1 MIKLS
6 QLVASLSRRIVSKN
20 LKQMRITKQDIYELD
35 LKGIN
40 SMTDTELEEFCES
53 NKLSH
58 FYTWLLP
65 QLVAHFGT
73 WTLAKTDS
81 GSIDVLATLKSNVG
95 TDPKLQAIWKL
106 SRVKRS
112 LLIPVMSKSPD
123 YGTLTPLILMG
134 LKRMQNIP
142 YQSWRGLPNLEYVL
156 ESRLLEALNLGVD
169 DLTICRSLGSDRLM
183 ELRDQGLMQ
192 RTGQKAGQLK
202 KPESTWSLTGMA
214 GTEIAHLPK
223 LTQTML
229 TQIWLAHPSLRTPYM
244 ILDPNNWDNLP
255 APLINPEIF
264 KAPEPEIPLKQKP
277 EPVVDKLPWM

>member
-1 MIKLS
+1 
-6 QLVASLSRRIVSKN
+6 
-20 LKQMRITKQDIYELD
+20 MRITKQDITELD
-35 LKGIN
+35 LKSIN
-40 SMTDTELEEFCES
+40 SMTDTELEQFCETE
-53 NKLSH
+53 KLSH

-65 QLVAHFGT
+65 QMVAYFGT
-73 WTLAKTDS
+73 WTLAHNSS
-81 GSIDVLATLKSNVG
+81 GSIDILETLKHNVG
-95 TDPKLQAIWKL
+95 TDPSKQAIWKL

-112 LLIPVMSKSPD
+112 LLIPVMSRAPE

-134 LKRMQNIP
+134 QKRMCGVD
-142 YQSWRGLPNLEYVL
+142 YSRWRGLPNLEYVL
-156 ESRLLEALNLGVD
+156 ESRLCEAVNLSQE
-169 DLTICRSLGSDRLM
+169 DLQICGSLGSERLLQ
-183 ELRDQGLMQ
+183 LRDQGLLQ
-192 RTGQKAGQLK
+192 RSGAKAGQSK

-255 APLINPEIF
+255 TPLLTPDIF
-264 KAPEPEIPLKQKP
+264 KAPEPEIIRKPKP

>member
-1 MIKLS
+1 
-6 QLVASLSRRIVSKN
+6 
-20 LKQMRITKQDIYELD
+20 MRITKQDIYTLD
-35 LKGIN
+35 LAAIN
-40 SMTDTELEEFCES
+40 SMTDLELEEFCET

-58 FYTWLLP
+58 FHGWLLP
-65 QLVAHFGT
+65 QMVAYFGS
-73 WTLAKTDS
+73 WTLQYTSA
-81 GSIDVLATLKSNVG
+81 GNIDVLATLKHNVG
-95 TDPKLQAIWKL
+95 TDPQLQGIWKL

-112 LLIPVMSKSPD
+112 LLIPIMSKAPD

-134 LKRMQNIP
+134 LKRMQNIQ
-142 YQSWRGLPNLEYVL
+142 YQSWRMLPNLEYVL
-156 ESRLLEALNLGVD
+156 EARLLEALDLGID
-169 DLTICRSLGSDRLM
+169 DLVVCLNLGSDRLL

-255 APLINPEIF
+255 APLVTPEIF
-264 KAPEPEIPLKQKP
+264 KATELEIPRKLKP

>member
-1 MIKLS
+1 
-6 QLVASLSRRIVSKN
+6 
-20 LKQMRITKQDIYELD
+20 MRITKQDIYELD
-35 LKGIN
+35 LKAIN
-40 SMTDTELEEFCES
+40 SMTDTELEEFCET

-58 FYTWLLP
+58 FHGWLLP
-65 QLVAHFGT
+65 QMVAHFGS
-73 WTLAKTDS
+73 WTLVSTAE
-81 GSIDVLATLKSNVG
+81 GQIDVLATLKQNIG
-95 TDPKLQAIWKL
+95 NDPKLQAIWKL

-112 LLIPVMSKSPD
+112 LLIPIMSKAPE
-123 YGTLTPLILMG
+123 YGTLTPLVLMG

-156 ESRLLEALNLGVD
+156 ESRLLEATDLNAEELQ
-169 DLTICRSLGSDRLM
+169 ICCSLGSDRLL
-183 ELRDQGLMQ
+183 ELREQGLMQ
-192 RTGQKAGQLK
+192 RTGAKAGQLK

-255 APLINPEIF
+255 VPLLTPDIF
-264 KAPEPEIPLKQKP
+264 KAPEPEVVRKPKP

>member
-1 MIKLS
+1 LY
-6 QLVASLSRRIVSKN
+6 LKN

>member
-1 MIKLS
+1 
-6 QLVASLSRRIVSKN
+6 
-20 LKQMRITKQDIYELD
+20 MRITKQDITELD
-35 LKGIN
+35 LKSIN
-40 SMTDTELEEFCES
+40 SMTDTELEQFCES

-58 FYTWLLP
+58 FAGWLLP
-65 QLVAHFGT
+65 QMVAHFGS
-73 WTLAKTDS
+73 WTLAYTS
-81 GSIDVLATLKSNVG
+81 AGNIDVLATLKQNVG

-112 LLIPVMSKSPD
+112 LLIPIMSKAPD

-134 LKRMQNIP
+134 LKRMQNIS

-156 ESRLLEALNLGVD
+156 ESRLLEALDLNAD
-169 DLTICRSLGSDRLM
+169 DLDICRSLGSDRLL
-183 ELRDQGLMQ
+183 ELRDQGLLQ
-192 RTGQKAGQLK
+192 RSGAKAGQSK

-255 APLINPEIF
+255 APLLTPDIF
-264 KAPEPEIPLKQKP
+264 KAPEIELKNKQKP

>member
-1 MIKLS
+1 
-6 QLVASLSRRIVSKN
+6 
-20 LKQMRITKQDIYELD
+20 MRITKQDLYELD
-35 LKGIN
+35 LKAIN
-40 SMTDTELEEFCES
+40 SMTDTELEEFCTV

-58 FYTWLLP
+58 FHTWLLP
-65 QLVAHFGT
+65 QMVAVFGSWSLV
-73 WTLAKTDS
+73 KTGLGLVD
-81 GSIDVLATLKSNVG
+81 ILATLKSNVG

-112 LLIPVMSKSPD
+112 LLIPIMSKAPE

-134 LKRMQNIP
+134 LKRMQGVEYN
-142 YQSWRGLPNLEYVL
+142 SWRALNNLEYIL
-156 ESRLLEALNLGVD
+156 EPQLYAALNLNHD
-169 DLTICRSLGSDRLM
+169 DLQVCGSLGSDRLL
-183 ELRDQGLMQ
+183 ELREQGLLQ
-192 RTGQKAGQLK
+192 RTGAKAGQMK
-202 KPESTWSLTGMA
+202 KPESTWSLTGMQ

-255 APLINPEIF
+255 APLLTNEIF
-264 KAPEPEIPLKQKP
+264 KAPEPEVVRKPKP

>member
-1 MIKLS
+1 
-6 QLVASLSRRIVSKN
+6 
-20 LKQMRITKQDIYELD
+20 MRITKQDLYELD
-35 LKGIN
+35 LKAIN
-40 SMTDTELEEFCES
+40 SMTDVELEEFCQS

-58 FYTWLLP
+58 FHTWLLP
-65 QLVAHFGT
+65 QMVAVFGS
-73 WTLAKTDS
+73 WNLQYNS
-81 GSIDVLATLKSNVG
+81 SSQIDILATLKHNVG

-134 LKRMQNIP
+134 LKRMQGVD
-142 YQSWRGLPNLEYVL
+142 YQRWKVLPNLEYVL
-156 ESRLLEALNLGVD
+156 EPQLYAAVNLTSED
-169 DLTICRSLGSDRLM
+169 REICRSLGSDRLL
-183 ELRDQGLMQ
+183 ELREQGLMQ
-192 RTGQKAGQLK
+192 RTGAKAGQMK
-202 KPESTWSLTGMA
+202 KPESTWSLTGMQ

-255 APLINPEIF
+255 APLLTNEIF
-264 KAPEPEIPLKQKP
+264 KAPEPEVVRKPKP

>member
-1 MIKLS
+1 
-6 QLVASLSRRIVSKN
+6 
-20 LKQMRITKQDIYELD
+20 MRITKQDITELD
-35 LKGIN
+35 LKSIN
-40 SMTDTELEEFCES
+40 SMTDLELEEFCET

-58 FYTWLLP
+58 FASWLLP
-65 QLVAHFGT
+65 QMVAHFGT
-73 WTLAKTDS
+73 WTLVRD
-81 GSIDVLATLKSNVG
+81 GLGLIDILATLKHNIG
-95 TDPKLQAIWKL
+95 TDPKQQAIWKL

-112 LLIPVMSKSPD
+112 LLIPVMSKAPE
-123 YGTLTPLILMG
+123 YGTLTPLVLMG
-134 LKRMQNIP
+134 LKRMQNIQ
-142 YQSWRGLPNLEYVL
+142 YQSWRMLPNLEYVL
-156 ESRLLEALNLGVD
+156 EARLLEALDLGID
-169 DLTICRSLGSDRLM
+169 DLEICGNLGSDRLL

-255 APLINPEIF
+255 NPLLTPDIF
-264 KAPEPEIPLKQKP
+264 KAPEPEITKKQKP

>member
-1 MIKLS
+1 
-6 QLVASLSRRIVSKN
+6 
-20 LKQMRITKQDIYELD
+20 MRITKQDIYELD
-35 LKGIN
+35 LNTIN
-40 SMTDTELEEFCES
+40 SMTDTELEQFCETH
-53 NKLSH
+53 KLSH
-58 FYTWLLP
+58 FHTWLLP
-65 QLVAHFGT
+65 QMVAHFGS
-73 WTLAKTDS
+73 WTLAYTAE
-81 GSIDVLATLKSNVG
+81 GQIDVLATLKQNIG
-95 TDPKLQAIWKL
+95 NDPKLQAIWKL

-112 LLIPVMSKSPD
+112 LLIPIMSKAPE
-123 YGTLTPLILMG
+123 YGTLTPLVLMG

-156 ESRLLEALNLGVD
+156 ESRLLEAVELSAEELQ
-169 DLTICRSLGSDRLM
+169 ICYDLGSERLL

-202 KPESTWSLTGMA
+202 KPESTWSLTGMQ

-255 APLINPEIF
+255 APLLTNEIF
-264 KAPEPEIPLKQKP
+264 KAPEPEVVRKP
-277 EPVVDKLPWM
+277 KSEPAVDKLPWM

>member
-1 MIKLS
+1 
-6 QLVASLSRRIVSKN
+6 
-20 LKQMRITKQDIYELD
+20 MRITKQDIYELD
-35 LKGIN
+35 LKAIN

-58 FYTWLLP
+58 FHTWLLP
-65 QLVAHFGT
+65 QMVAFFGS
-73 WTLAKTDS
+73 WTLVRD
-81 GSIDVLATLKSNVG
+81 GLGLIDILATLKFNVG
-95 TDPKLQAIWKL
+95 QDPKLQAIWKL

-112 LLIPVMSKSPD
+112 LLIPIMSKAPE

-134 LKRMQNIP
+134 LKRMAGVEYSQ
-142 YQSWRGLPNLEYVL
+142 WKALPNLEYVL
-156 ESRLLEALNLGVD
+156 ESRLLEAVNLNHD
-169 DLTICRSLGSDRLM
+169 DLDICRSLGSDRLM

-264 KAPEPEIPLKQKP
+264 KAPEPEIPRKQKP

>member
-1 MIKLS
+1 MK
-6 QLVASLSRRIVSKN
+6 
-20 LKQMRITKQDIYELD
+20 ITKQDIYELD
-35 LKGIN
+35 LKAIN
-40 SMTDTELEEFCES
+40 SMTDLELEEFCTS

-65 QLVAHFGT
+65 QMVAHFGS
-73 WTLAKTDS
+73 WTLAYTAE
-81 GSIDVLATLKSNVG
+81 GQIDVLATLKHNVG
-95 TDPKLQAIWKL
+95 TDPSKQAIWKL

-112 LLIPVMSKSPD
+112 LLIPIMSKAPE

-134 LKRMQNIP
+134 LKRMQGVTYN
-142 YQSWRGLPNLEYVL
+142 SWRALNNLEYIL
-156 ESRLLEALNLGVD
+156 EPQLYAALNLNHD
-169 DLTICRSLGSDRLM
+169 DLQVCGSLGSDRLL
-183 ELRDQGLMQ
+183 ELREQGLMQ
-192 RTGQKAGQLK
+192 RTGAKAGQMK
-202 KPESTWSLTGMA
+202 KPESTWSLTGMQ

-255 APLINPEIF
+255 NPLVTPDIF
-264 KAPEPEIPLKQKP
+264 KAPEPEVVRKPKP

>member
-1 MIKLS
+1 MY
-6 QLVASLSRRIVSKN
+6 SKN

-35 LKGIN
+35 LKSIN
-40 SMTDTELEEFCES
+40 SMTDTELEQFCES

-58 FYTWLLP
+58 FHTWLLP
-65 QLVAHFGT
+65 QMVAHFGT
-73 WTLAKTDS
+73 WTLAYTSS
-81 GSIDVLATLKSNVG
+81 GSIDILATLKQNIG

-112 LLIPVMSKSPD
+112 LLIPVMSKSPE

-134 LKRMQNIP
+134 QKRMCGVD
-142 YQSWRGLPNLEYVL
+142 YSSWKGLPNLEYVL
-156 ESRLLEALNLGVD
+156 ESRLLEAVD
-169 DLTICRSLGSDRLM
+169 LSAEDLRLIGSLGSDRLL
-183 ELRDQGLMQ
+183 ELRDQGLLQ
-192 RTGQKAGQLK
+192 RSGAKAGQSK

-214 GTEIAHLPK
+214 STEIAHLPK

-255 APLINPEIF
+255 APLLTPDIF
-264 KAPEPEIPLKQKP
+264 KAPEPEIVRKLKP

>member
-1 MIKLS
+1 MK
-6 QLVASLSRRIVSKN
+6 
-20 LKQMRITKQDIYELD
+20 ITKQDITELN
-35 LKGIN
+35 LTEIN
-40 SMTDTELEEFCES
+40 SMTTVELEEFCEAE
-53 NKLSH
+53 KLSH
-58 FYTWLLP
+58 FHGWLLP
-65 QLVAHFGT
+65 QMVAHFGSWQLQYT
-73 WTLAKTDS
+73 HAKN
-81 GSIDVLATLKSNVG
+81 IDVLATLKHNVG
-95 TDPKLQAIWKL
+95 TDPKLQGIWKL

-112 LLIPVMSKSPD
+112 LLIPVMSKAPE

-142 YQSWRGLPNLEYVL
+142 YSSWRMLPNLEYVL
-156 ESRLLEALNLGVD
+156 EPRLYEALDLGIDDLVVCLNLGSERLLE
-169 DLTICRSLGSDRLM
+169 
-183 ELRDQGLMQ
+183 LRNQGLMQ
-192 RTGQKAGQLK
+192 QSGAKAGHLK

-255 APLINPEIF
+255 APLLTPEIF
-264 KAPEPEIPLKQKP
+264 KAPEAEIPRKPKQ

>member
-1 MIKLS
+1 LY
-6 QLVASLSRRIVSKN
+6 LKN

-40 SMTDTELEEFCES
+40 SMTDTELEEFCTS

-73 WTLAKTDS
+73 WTLAKTAS
-81 GSIDVLATLKSNVG
+81 GQIDVLATLKSNVG